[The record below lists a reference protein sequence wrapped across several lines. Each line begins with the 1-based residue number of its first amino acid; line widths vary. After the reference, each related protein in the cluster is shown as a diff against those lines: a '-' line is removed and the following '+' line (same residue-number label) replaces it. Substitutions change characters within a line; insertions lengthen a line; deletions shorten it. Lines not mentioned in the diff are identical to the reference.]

1 MINEMEKIF
10 AKMDQKKSSVN
21 FADKISTPKIGEV
34 FPSDCSF
41 LIRQEDNDRT
51 AITTGIFGYQN
62 PYRSGLLINAKSET
76 VMEKPTFK
84 YDFEKRRCVIP
95 AAGYYEWLHK
105 KDSSSESN
113 NRPEKFFFYGQSSV
127 IYLAGIYHDERFVI
141 LTTAANEHVRKIH
154 DRMPLILS
162 QEEVKKYISSLETAK
177 QYLMKSCVIQ
187 NIEKCV
193 IE

>member
-1 MINEMEKIF
+1 MCGRFFIDDQMINEMEKIF

-21 FADKISTPKIGEV
+21 FANKVSTPKIGEV

-95 AAGYYEWLHK
+95 AAGYYTPQARCHPDIFPGIPAKLQGNWFPPDIVLLPLQL
-105 KDSSSESN
+105 SS
-113 NRPEKFFFYGQSSV
+113 
-127 IYLAGIYHDERFVI
+127 
-141 LTTAANEHVRKIH
+141 
-154 DRMPLILS
+154 
-162 QEEVKKYISSLETAK
+162 
-177 QYLMKSCVIQ
+177 
-187 NIEKCV
+187 
-193 IE
+193 